1 MFNITQFLEKFKR
14 LGFDKESQKKIVMDT
29 LREMS
34 IPVEDV
40 EIKNKVAKV
49 KASSIVKNQIF
60 IKKQKIL
67 QKLPDILDI
76 I

>member
-1 MFNITQFLEKFKR
+1 MFNIAQFLEKFKR
-14 LGFDKESQKKIVMDT
+14 LGFDKESQKTIVLET
-29 LREMS
+29 LKEMN

-40 EIKNKVAKV
+40 EIKNKVVKV

-60 IKKQKIL
+60 IKKEKIL
-67 QKLPDILDI
+67 KKLPDILDI